1 VEYGYVAISAWQLTQ
16 FALKHAVMVHA
27 APGWASY
34 IWALAVLLH
43 PSDLGLLPEMSVRT
57 KDALG
62 GLVGEKALEKPLG
75 YGRK

>member
-1 VEYGYVAISAWQLTQ
+1 MEYGYVAISAWQLAQ
-16 FALKHAVMVHA
+16 FALKHAMMVHA

-34 IWALAVLLH
+34 IQASAVLLH
-43 PSDLGLLPEMSVRT
+43 PSDLALLPGMSVRT

-62 GLVGEKALEKPLG
+62 GLVSEKALEKPLG